1 MRVLLDTNVLVSAF
15 LLRDA
20 IPRRLVD
27 HCLGSL
33 DLVTSPKLIEEL
45 ESVLSRPKIA
55 ARTSPLLAQGFI
67 EAYSQTALLA
77 DEGPALSVCRDP
89 ADDHVLAT
97 AVAVEAALVVTGDND
112 LLVLDPF
119 GDVRILTPVDA
130 LVWLS
135 AHGEIQ

>member
-15 LLRDA
+15 LLPDS
-20 IPRRLVD
+20 IPRRVVD
-27 HCLGSL
+27 RCLGSL
-33 DLVTSPKLIEEL
+33 ELVTSPRLIDEL

-55 ARTSPLLAQGFI
+55 ARTSPLLTQGFI
-67 EAYSQTALLA
+67 EAYRQTALLG

-97 AVAVEAALVVTGDND
+97 AVAAGAALLVTGDND

-119 GDVRILTPVDA
+119 GDVRIVTPIDA

-135 AHGEIQ
+135 AHVDAR